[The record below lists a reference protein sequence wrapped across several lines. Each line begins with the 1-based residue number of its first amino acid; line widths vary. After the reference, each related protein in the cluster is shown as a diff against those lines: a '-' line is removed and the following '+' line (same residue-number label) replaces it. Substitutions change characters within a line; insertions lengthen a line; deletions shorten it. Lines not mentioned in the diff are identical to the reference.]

1 MCGLAGYLIK
11 NTEFETNNHC
21 INKMLLLQKHRGP
34 NDSGI
39 VAINSKKNEI
49 ENISFENE
57 SNFKNPSNLVFGF
70 NRLSILDLSS
80 NGHQPMFSSDG
91 NIVLMLNG
99 EIYNAFD
106 YKDELIAKGFKFKGN
121 SDTEI
126 VLYLYQS
133 FGINGMLEFLNGM
146 FAISIWDSNI
156 NKLFLIRDRFGIKPL
171 YILEE
176 KNRIAFSSEIKSFKA
191 LYNFK
196 FELNESHLDEFLL
209 FRNLINKTLFKNIK
223 NLTPGTYL
231 EIDENGNYQEISFYN
246 LNSDGNL
253 NFDNKQIEQIYSNT
267 LENSINSQLIS
278 DVKLGCQLSGGIDSS
293 LVTYYANK
301 NSTGNKLETI
311 SILFKNKKFSEEN
324 YVDEVTSTL
333 NLASNK
339 YTLDSS
345 YYFNVF
351 KIATWHFEQPINHP
365 NTIGL
370 FLLSEKA
377 KKHVTVLLSG
387 EGADETLAGYSRF
400 IEFKTHPFFSKI
412 FFLKLYFNRK
422 NLIDFFTTY
431 LNKENRIITASI
443 FCNLSSIRKLKPNF
457 NFENAVKQ
465 RKSILSNL
473 SNKNNK
479 QRKYEMATYLPDLL
493 MRQDKMSMAFSIE
506 NRVPFLDNNLVNLAL
521 SIDNKQLIVNRK
533 GKLEG
538 KYILKQLCA
547 KIFNVNFAYRDKKG
561 FGIPLREF
569 MVSDEFMQ
577 LWNSE
582 IKPNIIKRKIFDITS
597 IDKLL
602 ENMNK
607 VDSSQLESIWQMVTF
622 EIWAQQ
628 YFDNDR
634 NS

>member
-1 MCGLAGYLIK
+1 MCGLVGYLIK
-11 NTEFETNNHC
+11 NTDFETNNHS
-21 INKMLLLQKHRGP
+21 IKKMLLLQKHRGP
-34 NDSGI
+34 DDSGV
-39 VAINSKKNEI
+39 VAINSKQNTI
-49 ENISFENE
+49 ENIFFDKD

-70 NRLSILDLSS
+70 NRLSILDLTS
-80 NGHQPMFSSDG
+80 NGHQPMLSSDG

-106 YKDELIAKGFKFKGN
+106 YKDDLIAKGYLFKGH

-126 VLYLYQS
+126 VLNLYQAY
-133 FGINGMLEFLNGM
+133 GIGGMLERLNGM
-146 FAISIWDSNI
+146 FAISIWDTNL

-176 KNRIAFSSEIKSFKA
+176 NNRIAFSSEMKSFKA
-191 LYNFK
+191 LSNFK
-196 FELNESHLDEFLL
+196 FELNEKHLDEFLL
-209 FRNLINKTLFKNIK
+209 FRNLINKTLFKNIR

-253 NFDNKQIEQIYSNT
+253 NFDNKQIEQIYAKS
-267 LENSINSQLIS
+267 LEESIKSQMLS

-293 LVTYYANK
+293 LVTYYTNK
-301 NSTGNKLETI
+301 NSKADKLETI

-324 YVDEVTSTL
+324 YIDEVTSIL
-333 NLASNK
+333 NLKSNK

-345 YYFNVF
+345 YYFSVF

-400 IEFKTHPFFSKI
+400 IEFETHPFFSRNFI
-412 FFLKLYFNRK
+412 AKLYHNRK
-422 NLIDFFTTY
+422 NIIEFLATY
-431 LNKENRIITASI
+431 LNKENRVITASI
-443 FCNLSSIRKLKPNF
+443 FGAIGSLKKIKSNF
-457 NFENAVKQ
+457 NFENAIKE
-465 RKSILSNL
+465 RKSILRNFSN
-473 SNKNNK
+473 STNKH
-479 QRKYEMATYLPDLL
+479 RKYDMATYLPDLL

-521 SIDNKQLIVNRK
+521 SIKNKQLIVNRK

-538 KYILKQLCA
+538 KYILKQICA
-547 KIFNVNFAYRDKKG
+547 KIFNINFAYRDKKG
-561 FGIPLREF
+561 FSIPLREF
-569 MVSDEFMQ
+569 MGSNEFIE

-582 IKPNIIKRKIFDITS
+582 IKPSIVKRKIFDITT
-597 IDKLL
+597 IEMFL
-602 ENMNK
+602 ENINK
-607 VDSSQLESIWQMVTF
+607 LDSTKLESIWQMFTF

-628 YFDNDR
+628 YLDND
-634 NS
+634 SDT